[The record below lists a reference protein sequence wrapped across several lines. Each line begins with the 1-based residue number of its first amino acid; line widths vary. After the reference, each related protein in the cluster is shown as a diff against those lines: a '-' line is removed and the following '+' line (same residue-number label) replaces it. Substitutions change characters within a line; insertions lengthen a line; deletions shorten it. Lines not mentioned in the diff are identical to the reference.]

1 MNLFSTKLFN
11 VNYSKSYEK
20 IVFSILLLITLLM
33 KEMNTYR
40 TTAKVV
46 GIIYLAGMV
55 VGIGGNILIQS
66 MLGTPD
72 YLSSISTNGQ
82 TYDIIFD
89 TTVKSPFSGCVKSL
103 KQKGIDLRS
112 VHMSLSA
119 IVRGPVEVTNYIQK
133 PVITIS
139 VFYGSG

>member
-1 MNLFSTKLFN
+1 
-11 VNYSKSYEK
+11 
-20 IVFSILLLITLLM
+20 M

-89 TTVKSPFSGCVKSL
+89 TTGKSPFSGCVKSL
-103 KQKGIDLRS
+103 KQKGIYLRS
-112 VHMSLSA
+112 VHMSLAA
-119 IVRGPVEVTNYIQK
+119 IVRSPVEDTNYIQK

-139 VFYGSG
+139 VFYGST